1 LGQFQLDAGALAWL
15 ELILMER
22 FGVEFILSRESNLVV
37 NLKVLGSSSVVNI
50 ISRVDGA
57 AQILDGRE
65 TYWWDAVSAGW
76 VSVVGG
82 CIPAPGLEDLQGEL
96 IQPTEKGYVI
106 QYDFLNLMFVM
117 LCRLEEYS
125 SNDLDSHG
133 RFKSAN
139 SISVRGNYIDRPI
152 IDEWLEILRQI
163 IVKTW
168 PDLSVKQD
176 VYSMCLSHDVDR
188 PSRYSFSNFRSF
200 GRAVAAD
207 LILNRSLYA
216 LLAPIIRVMS
226 GTRLHPLDP
235 YNTFDW
241 LMTVSEQA
249 GLKSTFFFMA
259 GITAPTFDAGY
270 QLAHPAIK
278 NLCSGISARGHE
290 VGLHPSYGTYR
301 QASIIQKEFNCLKEN
316 VLADGEHQDR
326 WGVRM
331 HYLRY
336 SMPDTLMAL
345 NEANFTY
352 DTSLGYPDRPGFRC
366 GTCIE
371 YPAYDPI
378 ADRILEIRILPLI
391 AMDTSLFSSNYM
403 GFEYGDDAMN
413 FLVDLI
419 RKCRIVGGQFT
430 LLWHN
435 SNLENDI
442 KKSFYRS
449 IVDFGCR

>member
-1 LGQFQLDAGALAWL
+1 MDQFQLDAGALAWL

-22 FGVEFILSRESNLVV
+22 FGVEFLLSRKSSFEV

-57 AQILDGRE
+57 AQILCGRE
-65 TYWWDAVSAGW
+65 TYWWDAESAGW

-82 CIPAPGLEDLQGEL
+82 CIPAPGLEDLQEEL
-96 IQPTEKGYVI
+96 IQPTENGYI
-106 QYDFLNLMFVM
+106 IKYDFLNLMFVM
-117 LCRLEEYS
+117 LCRLDEYGS
-125 SNDLDSHG
+125 SDLDSHG

-152 IDEWLEILRQI
+152 VDEWLEILRQI

-168 PDLSVKQD
+168 PDLSVRQG

-188 PSRYSFSNFRSF
+188 PSRYCFSSFKSF
-200 GRAVAAD
+200 VRTVAAD
-207 LILNRSLYA
+207 LIINRRLSA
-216 LLAPIIRVMS
+216 LLSPVVRVMS
-226 GTRLHPLDP
+226 GARLHPLDP

-241 LMTVSEQA
+241 LMTVSEKA
-249 GLKSTFFFMA
+249 GLRSTFFFMA
-259 GITAPTFDAGY
+259 GVTDPQFDAGY
-270 QLAHPAIK
+270 ELTHPAIR
-278 NLCSGISARGHE
+278 NLCSEVSARGHE
-290 VGLHPSYGTYR
+290 IGLHPSYGTYKR
-301 QASIIQKEFNCLKEN
+301 PGLIQGEFDCLKEN
-316 VLADGEHQDR
+316 VEEAGCSQER

-336 SMPDTLMAL
+336 AMPDTLMAL

-366 GTCIE
+366 GTCFE

-378 ADRILEIRILPLI
+378 AGRVLKIRVLPLI
-391 AMDTSLFSSNYM
+391 AMDTSLFSLNYM
-403 GFEYGDDAMN
+403 GFEYGDSAME
-413 FLVDLI
+413 VMAGLI
-419 RKCRIVGGQFT
+419 RKCKQVGGQFT

-435 SNLENDI
+435 SNLDDNN
-442 KKSFYRS
+442 KKNFYRS
-449 IVDFGCR
+449 IVKIGCK